1 MLLKKVSTIFT
12 NEPVQIGV
20 YRGFNM
26 RVTFDSFE
34 KEYNIYLCGK
44 TEHKATI
51 GSDALGNII
60 RLDNALE
67 RMPKALKDYK
77 EEADIL
83 LTQIENGKEEL
94 KKPFQYERELSEK
107 LERLIELNNAL
118 SLDKKD
124 SEVIAEPEETIAT
137 ATQPKKELCTMER

>member
-1 MLLKKVSTIFT
+1 
-12 NEPVQIGV
+12 
-20 YRGFNM
+20 
-26 RVTFDSFE
+26 
-34 KEYNIYLCGK
+34 
-44 TEHKATI
+44 
-51 GSDALGNII
+51 
-60 RLDNALE
+60 
-67 RMPKALKDYK
+67 MPKALKDYK